1 MKHGPLAPDHGR
13 NLRKAQKLRHEGGYD
28 FEMPDAADVEEAVKN
43 AAGFVDA
50 VAALLP

>member
-1 MKHGPLAPDHGR
+1 MKNGPLAPDHGR
-13 NLRKAQKLRHEGGYD
+13 NIRKAQKLRNEGDYD
-28 FEMPDAADVEEAVKN
+28 VETPDAADVEETVKE